1 MAITRLRERMKFG
14 SSRRT
19 LSSVIR
25 RIGIKNNSPFPL
37 VWTTPITVTKLIR
50 EITGNQK
57 SIPWVFSILNKTE
70 RLPACIITIDPMK
83 FVTLMI

>member
-70 RLPACIITIDPMK
+70 RLSSCIITIDPMK